1 MRGRAPDPGR
11 SVKAIKRDKQR
22 HYAGL
27 EYYGMTADM
36 SWFKRK
42 PYDIKQNRT
51 ERERTIMTGNEYQD
65 LAMRTFDGE
74 ARKRLDAPIGVYN
87 VDPQQL
93 GEIDIPAL
101 INGVLGLTGEAGE
114 VSDLVKK
121 GIFNEKGLDMDHIKK
136 EVGDVCWYLA
146 LICKACC
153 FDLDSV
159 LETNVEKLKNYY
171 PDGFDVERAN
181 HRKAGDI

>member
-1 MRGRAPDPGR
+1 MEHLIKKIADISKRENCIITLDIGPDNT
-11 SVKAIKRDKQR
+11 
-22 HYAGL
+22 L
-27 EYYGMTADM
+27 
-36 SWFKRK
+36 
-42 PYDIKQNRT
+42 
-51 ERERTIMTGNEYQD
+51 TITILG
-65 LAMRTFDGE
+65 
-74 ARKRLDAPIGVYN
+74 ARKRLNAPISIYN
-87 VDPQQL
+87 VDAQQL
-93 GEIDIPAL
+93 SEIDIPAL

-121 GIFNEKGLDMDHIKK
+121 GIFHEKGLDMDHIKK
-136 EVGDVCWYLA
+136 EVGDVCWYIA

-159 LETNVEKLKNYY
+159 LEANVEKLKNRY